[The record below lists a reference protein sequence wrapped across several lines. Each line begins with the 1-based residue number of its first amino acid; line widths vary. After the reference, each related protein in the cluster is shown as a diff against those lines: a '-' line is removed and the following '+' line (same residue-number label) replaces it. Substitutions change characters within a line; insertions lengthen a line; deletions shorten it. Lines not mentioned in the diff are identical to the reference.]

1 MGIRKSAGIFGA
13 YVIKEIIGAIRDP
26 KSIDYNI
33 PGVVISEEATE
44 EFSGLEKDLN
54 NSSDR
59 EILRKIE
66 KMGIKY

>member
-1 MGIRKSAGIFGA
+1 MRK
-13 YVIKEIIGAIRDP
+13 YEVIKEIIGAIRDP

-33 PGVVISEEATE
+33 PVPGVVISNEVIE
-44 EFSGLEKDLN
+44 EFSGLEKYLN

-66 KMGIKY
+66 KMGIKMLNY